1 MDAQNVRNLII
12 ENVSKDTA
20 ARVGNNLGKNVFIFW
35 YV

>member
-20 ARVGNNLGKNVFIFW
+20 AGVGNNKNVFIFW